1 MQTPTSR
8 CKAWYTGQFLLL
20 LISLCTPVPRSCCL
34 PAPAFRLSPCIPADK
49 SGKQSLTLMIC
60 LAVQLEVQHEVDG
73 WYQVVNRAG
82 ATGLVPASFI
92 RLLAAG
98 EASPAA
104 VGAAGAAFS
113 SATGPLPKGNSA
125 LHLVPCLVR

>member
-1 MQTPTSR
+1 MS
-8 CKAWYTGQFLLL
+8 K
-20 LISLCTPVPRSCCL
+20 V
-34 PAPAFRLSPCIPADK
+34 SPW
-49 SGKQSLTLMIC
+49 TIC

-113 SATGPLPKGNSA
+113 IATGPLPQGACA
-125 LHLVPCLVR
+125 LQ